1 MENGHDRGVIKMSKP
16 YVRTMRIAGI
26 PEALEGMRLPT
37 KSHHLSTNRI
47 DSVTNELTV
56 CANDTRLAKGLSSK
70 GFVHGKFSRGI
81 QVWLDINMPRY
92 MWSEIDTYTVGVTP
106 ISSESTMYTLF
117 KESKLSREELTDCF
131 ALGTSQAVIGFFY
144 SHCIDVREGLENH
157 EITREQAV
165 WQLKSALPEGW
176 MQRRFRVY
184 SYQALANIYADRKN
198 HRLPEWQ
205 LFIQEIEE
213 LSLFKEII
221 LPLTK
226 YKNHEVQDEY

>member
-1 MENGHDRGVIKMSKP
+1 MSKP
-16 YVRTMRIAGI
+16 YVNVRRIAGI
-26 PEALEGMRLPT
+26 EEALEGMRLPT

-47 DSVTNELTV
+47 DSVTHELTV
-56 CANDTRLAKGLSSK
+56 CANDTRLAEGLSAK

-106 ISSESTMYTLF
+106 VSSESTMYTLT
-117 KESKLSREELTDCF
+117 KETYLTYEEFEDLFSPDLNKSWIRAYHIYCLDMRERYANDKTRL
-131 ALGTSQAVIGFFY
+131 V
-144 SHCIDVREGLENH
+144 LE
-157 EITREQAV
+157 
-165 WQLKSALPEGW
+165 LKSALPEGW

-221 LPLTK
+221 LPLVR
-226 YKNHEVQDEY
+226 YKNHEAQDEY